1 MKNNCNNLKR
11 MQSELSIPLTPPP
24 LGGWTKDLK
33 SLKIEEDIKNINKL
47 KSEDINEKIN
57 LKEMGQ
63 ASHPRGGGSGG
74 SQTKCKSLFKILSN
88 KKEQSL

>member
-1 MKNNCNNLKR
+1 MKNTFNKLKGIK
-11 MQSELSIPLTPPP
+11 SELSIPLTPP

-57 LKEMGQ
+57 
-63 ASHPRGGGSGG
+63 
-74 SQTKCKSLFKILSN
+74 
-88 KKEQSL
+88 